1 MAKNEQ
7 QKSNSSA
14 RPGGHG
20 GPSSRYTQAKPK
32 LKNPKE
38 TIKRLFSYMSG
49 QKKALMLTVV
59 LVLFTTALT
68 VLAPILMGRAVDEY
82 ILLKD
87 VAGLST
93 LLIWLTA
100 CYLVIS
106 LFTYLETLLMIRVSQ
121 YAVKRL
127 RRELFGKL
135 QTFSLRFFDTHSHG
149 DLMSRMTNDIDNIS
163 STLSQSVTQLIS
175 NLLTLV
181 GVTIMMF
188 VINWQLASVTILMI
202 PVSILL
208 MGFIGKRTR
217 KNFSSQQS
225 NLGSINGMVEE
236 YTTGHHVVKA
246 YGREDAIIGEFREKN
261 RVLVGASIKAQIYS
275 GMMMPLM
282 NFLNNFSYAVVI
294 SAGAVFHVYGLL
306 SLGTITI
313 FMNYARQFGRPLNQI
328 AQLYNSVQLAVAGA
342 ERVFEIM
349 DQEPEVK
356 NAKRAVKLDKIKGA
370 VQFDAV
376 DFAYDQEKPVLKGVS
391 LEVNSGDTVA
401 LVGPTGAGK
410 TTIINLLTRFYDIQS
425 GRILIDGRNIAELE
439 KESLRE
445 RIGIVL
451 QDTYLFSG
459 TVRENIR
466 YGRLAASDEEVEEA
480 ARLANAHLFI
490 HRLPESYD
498 TQLTEEGSN
507 LSQGQRQLLSIARA
521 ILANPDILV
530 LDEAT
535 SSVDTRTEVH
545 IQEALLRLMEGRTSF
560 VIAHRLSTI
569 RKADQILVID
579 DGQIVERGNHE
590 ELMQG
595 KGFYYRMVQ
604 SQYKS
609 KAS

>member
-1 MAKNEQ
+1 
-7 QKSNSSA
+7 
-14 RPGGHG
+14 
-20 GPSSRYTQAKPK
+20 
-32 LKNPKE
+32 
-38 TIKRLFSYMSG
+38 
-49 QKKALMLTVV
+49 
-59 LVLFTTALT
+59 
-68 VLAPILMGRAVDEY
+68 
-82 ILLKD
+82 
-87 VAGLST
+87 
-93 LLIWLTA
+93 
-100 CYLVIS
+100 
-106 LFTYLETLLMIRVSQ
+106 
-121 YAVKRL
+121 
-127 RRELFGKL
+127 
-135 QTFSLRFFDTHSHG
+135 
-149 DLMSRMTNDIDNIS
+149 
-163 STLSQSVTQLIS
+163 
-175 NLLTLV
+175 
-181 GVTIMMF
+181 
-188 VINWQLASVTILMI
+188 
-202 PVSILL
+202 
-208 MGFIGKRTR
+208 
-217 KNFSSQQS
+217 
-225 NLGSINGMVEE
+225 
-236 YTTGHHVVKA
+236 
-246 YGREDAIIGEFREKN
+246 
-261 RVLVGASIKAQIYS
+261 
-275 GMMMPLM
+275 MMMPLM

-376 DFAYDQEKPVLKGVS
+376 DFAYDPEKPVLKGVS

-425 GRILIDGRNIAELE
+425 GSILIDGRNITELE

-590 ELMQG
+590 DLMQG

>member
-14 RPGGHG
+14 RSGGHG

-59 LVLFTTALT
+59 LVLFTTVLT
-68 VLAPILMGRAVDEY
+68 VIAPILMGRAVDEY
-82 ILLKD
+82 ILLRD

-236 YTTGHHVVKA
+236 YTTGHNVVKA

>member
-1 MAKNEQ
+1 MANNEKP
-7 QKSNSSA
+7 KSGSSV

-49 QKKALMLTVV
+49 QNKALMLTVA
-59 LVLFTTALT
+59 LVLATTVLT
-68 VLAPILMGRAVDEY
+68 VLAPILMGKAVDEY

-106 LFTYLETLLMIRVSQ
+106 LFTYLQTLLMIRVSQ
-121 YAVKRL
+121 HAVKRM
-127 RRELFGKL
+127 RRELFCKL

-188 VINWQLASVTILMI
+188 VINWQLAAVTILMI

-261 RVLVGASIKAQIYS
+261 QVLVKASINAQIYS

-294 SAGAVFHVYGLL
+294 SAGAAFHVYGLL

-328 AQLYNSVQLAVAGA
+328 AQLYNTVQLAVAGA

-356 NAKRAVKLDKIKGA
+356 NAKRAVKLDNIKGS
-370 VQFDAV
+370 VSFESV
-376 DFAYDQEKPVLKGVS
+376 DFAYDPEKPVLKEVS
-391 LEVNSGDTVA
+391 LEVKSGETVA

-410 TTIINLLTRFYDIQS
+410 TTIINLLTRFYDIQKGS
-425 GRILIDGRNIAELE
+425 IRIDGRNIVELE

-445 RIGIVL
+445 KLGIVL

-490 HRLPESYD
+490 HRLPEGYD
-498 TQLTEEGSN
+498 THLTEEGSN

-521 ILANPDILV
+521 ILANPDILI

-579 DGQIVERGNHE
+579 DGRIVERGNHE
-590 ELMQG
+590 DLMQQE
-595 KGFYYRMVQ
+595 GFYYRMVQ